1 MVGERYTGLDTS
13 QFQAAGQQLPDG
25 AVQNQLDLH
34 SQFMYSDT
42 KDIVLAALG
51 RLNSNLSN
59 GELCQKID
67 ELVRVNLTE
76 AGLNDEKLIQRMIDE
91 VIQELTLDA

>member
-1 MVGERYTGLDTS
+1 MVGERYTGLGTT
-13 QFQAAGQQLPDG
+13 QFQVAEQHLPDG
-25 AVQNQLDLH
+25 ALHNQLDLH
-34 SQFMYSDT
+34 SQFMYYDI
-42 KDIVLAALG
+42 KDIVLATLG
-51 RLNSNLSN
+51 NMNGNLSK
-59 GELCQKID
+59 GQLCQKID